1 LTSTK
6 SIPTELH
13 NSSVFYFVNT
23 ADSSVRSDLEEW
35 NRVAAELV
43 NQAPAVSSDSP
54 LLGRIEANARLILL
68 IRANSLVEPESFRGV
83 RDQTGNLQAGAIVT
97 DISDYLYVD
106 YIATAPW
113 NITKDL
119 LTAIFRLVS
128 HRYSTTQWLSLT
140 DCVAYSSGNRCKS
153 INGAGTSLMV
163 KLVQESISKGYS
175 GRIMLEAVSGTTE
188 FYQRIGFVR
197 TGFGSD
203 AAPEMELTPI
213 AARDLLRR
221 YS

>member
-1 LTSTK
+1 MF
-6 SIPTELH
+6 
-13 NSSVFYFVNT
+13 NFVNT
-23 ADSSVRSDLEEW
+23 ADSRVRSDLEEW
-35 NRVAAELV
+35 NRVAASNV
-43 NQAPAVSSDSP
+43 NQAQAVSSDSP
-54 LLGRIEANARLILL
+54 LLGRISANARLILL
-68 IRANSLVEPESFRGV
+68 ITANSLVEPESFRGV
-83 RDQTGNLQAGAIVT
+83 RDLTSNLQAGAIVT
-97 DISDYLYVD
+97 DMSDYLYVD

-119 LTAIFRLVS
+119 PKSVS
-128 HRYSTTQWLSLT
+128 
-140 DCVAYSSGNRCKS
+140 D
-153 INGAGTSLMV
+153 AGTSLMV

-175 GRIMLEAVSGTTE
+175 GRIMLEAVSGTSE

-213 AARDLLRR
+213 AARELLRR